1 MAAAKQIVSE
11 IFPTEERTKL
21 AALRRDDPKESL
33 VSRWKTIREARPD
46 IAERRLGYVP
56 LVIEHSWAVIALPEE
71 GFAYTIGLNYHFQ
84 QPEILIAA
92 PSLEIQDLKRLL
104 NVIGQ
109 YVASRAG
116 ADDPGPVIYAGEPV
130 DLTDF
135 DISLTFQPYSEIVFQ
150 KYATG
155 YLASF
160 ERFFEDREHESG
172 DTLPVLWA
180 ELVSRKPAKKPAAKK
195 PVAKTPAAK
204 KPVAKTPAAK
214 KPVAKKPA
222 AKKAVAKKP
231 AAKKP
236 AAKKHAAK
244 KPAAKKHAA
253 KKVAPRRAGPR

>member
-21 AALRRDDPKESL
+21 TALRRDDPKKSL
-33 VSRWKTIREARPD
+33 VSRWKTIRQARPD

-180 ELVSRKPAKKPAAKK
+180 ELVSRKPAKKAVVKK
-195 PVAKTPAAK
+195 AVVK
-204 KPVAKTPAAK
+204 KAVVK
-214 KPVAKKPA
+214 KAVAKKA
-222 AKKAVAKKP
+222 VAKKAVAKKP
-231 AAKKP
+231 AAKK
-236 AAKKHAAK
+236 AVVKKAVAKKAVAKKAVAKKPSAK
-244 KPAAKKHAA
+244 KPAAKK
-253 KKVAPRRAGPR
+253 APRRAAPR